1 MKIYALKRYEE
12 YGSEILYYGTSV
24 KAVLQKFIDDFKK
37 YGSLYDLAYLNDD
50 DKIIRTTFA
59 DDLDEDWKNIVLNW
73 NRQDFNKFYNKY
85 DIEHCYIYGIVE
97 IEVLED

>member
-12 YGSEILYYGTSV
+12 YGSEILYYGISI

-37 YGSLYDLAYLNDD
+37 YSSLYNLAYLNDD
-50 DKIIRTTFA
+50 DKIIHTTFA
-59 DDLDEDWKNIVLNW
+59 DELGEDWKNIVLNW

-85 DIEHCYIYGIVE
+85 DIEYDYIYGIIE
-97 IEVLED
+97 IDVLED